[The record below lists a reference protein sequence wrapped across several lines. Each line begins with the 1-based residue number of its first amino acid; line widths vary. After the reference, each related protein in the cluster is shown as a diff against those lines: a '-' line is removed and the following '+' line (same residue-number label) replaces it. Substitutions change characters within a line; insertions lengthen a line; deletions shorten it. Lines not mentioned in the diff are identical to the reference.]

1 MHAFADLIDRLNA
14 ADGPERARVE
24 AEIWDAFGVEQ
35 AILVLDMSQFSLSVR
50 RDGILPY
57 LGHIRRMQRL
67 MAPVVEA
74 HGGRVVKFVADNLF
88 ATFADAGD
96 AALAAVAMQQSL
108 VRQPAGFAVAIGIDH
123 GRFLLLPEGD
133 AWGDTIN
140 VACKLG
146 EDLARAGEIL
156 MTEAARN
163 ALPADF
169 PRPFREQRVSVSG
182 LEVVVH
188 SLRLQGE

>member
-1 MHAFADLIDRLNA
+1 MHAFTDLIDRLNA
-14 ADGPERARVE
+14 AAGEERARVE
-24 AEIWDAFGVEQ
+24 AEIWRAFGVEQ
-35 AILVLDMSQFSLSVR
+35 AVLVLDMSQFSLSVR

-57 LGHIRRMQRL
+57 LGHIRRMQKL
-67 MAPVVEA
+67 MAPLVEA

-88 ATFADAGD
+88 ATFATSEA
-96 AALAAVAMQQSL
+96 AALAAVAMQRTLQA
-108 VRQPAGFAVAIGIDH
+108 RQAGFAIAIGIDH

-146 EDLARAGEIL
+146 EDLAAAGEIL
-156 MTEAARN
+156 LTQAARA
-163 ALPADF
+163 ALPEAF
-169 PRPFREQRVSVSG
+169 PHAFREQRVSVSG

-188 SLRLQGE
+188 SLRCA

>member
-14 ADGPERARVE
+14 AAGAERARVE
-24 AEIWDAFGVEQ
+24 AEIWQAFGVEQ
-35 AILVLDMSQFSLSVR
+35 AVLVLDMSQFSLSVR

-74 HGGRVVKFVADNLF
+74 HGGQVVKFVADNLF
-88 ATFADAGD
+88 ATFTSAEA
-96 AALAAVAMQQSL
+96 AALAAIAMQRVLSEAN
-108 VRQPAGFAVAIGIDH
+108 AGFAIAIGIDH

-133 AWGDTIN
+133 AWGDPIN

-156 MTEAARN
+156 LTQAARA
-163 ALPADF
+163 ALPAAF
-169 PRPFREQRVSVSG
+169 PHAFDEQRVSVSG
-182 LEVVVH
+182 LDIVVH
-188 SLRLQGE
+188 SLRRP

>member
-1 MHAFADLIDRLNA
+1 MHAFADLIDRLNEA
-14 ADGPERARVE
+14 AGAERRRVE
-24 AEIWDAFGVEQ
+24 AEIWEAFGVEQ
-35 AILVLDMSQFSLSVR
+35 AMLVLDMSQFSLSVR

-88 ATFADAGD
+88 AAFGTAAQ
-96 AALAAVAMQQSL
+96 AALAAVAMQEAAA
-108 VRQPAGFAVAIGIDH
+108 REPAGFAVAIGIDH

-133 AWGDTIN
+133 AWGDPIN

-146 EDLARAGEIL
+146 EDLAAAGEIL
-156 MTEAARN
+156 LTQAARSQ
-163 ALPADF
+163 LPADF
-169 PRPFREQRVSVSG
+169 PHSFAEQRVSVSG
-182 LEVVVH
+182 LEIRVH
-188 SLRLQGE
+188 SLRVA

>member
-14 ADGPERARVE
+14 AAGAERARVE
-24 AEIWDAFGVEQ
+24 AEIWQAFGVEQ
-35 AILVLDMSQFSLSVR
+35 AVLVLDMSQFSLSVR

-67 MAPVVEA
+67 MSPVVEA
-74 HGGRVVKFVADNLF
+74 HGGQVVKFVADNLF
-88 ATFADAGD
+88 ATFATAEA
-96 AALAAVAMQQSL
+96 AALAAIAMQRALSEND
-108 VRQPAGFAVAIGIDH
+108 AGFAIAIGIDH

-133 AWGDTIN
+133 AWGDPIN

-146 EDLARAGEIL
+146 EDLAAAGEIL
-156 MTEAARN
+156 LTQAAR
-163 ALPADF
+163 AGLPPGF
-169 PRPFREQRVSVSG
+169 PHVFHEQRVSVSG

-188 SLRLQGE
+188 SLRRA

>member
-14 ADGPERARVE
+14 AAGAERARVE
-24 AEIWDAFGVEQ
+24 AEIWQAFGVEQ
-35 AILVLDMSQFSLSVR
+35 SVLVLDMSQFSLSVR

-67 MAPVVEA
+67 MAPVVES
-74 HGGRVVKFVADNLF
+74 HGGRLVKFVADNLF
-88 ATFADAGD
+88 ATFRTAEA
-96 AALAAVAMQQSL
+96 AALAAIAMQRALAESS
-108 VRQPAGFAVAIGIDH
+108 AGFAIAIGIDH

-133 AWGDTIN
+133 AWGDPIN

-156 MTEAARN
+156 LTQAARA
-163 ALPADF
+163 ALPPDF
-169 PRPFREQRVSVSG
+169 PHPFREQRVSVSG
-182 LEVVVH
+182 LEVVIH
-188 SLRLQGE
+188 SLRGA